1 MLYWL
6 VGYLSAGRAEAVLI
20 CAYAMPA
27 EAADLI
33 AAGAR
38 EKVDVI
44 NFQWFQAQWALH
56 GVLLHL
62 RAAGHPMAR
71 RGEKSG
77 VFSQFRGRADE
88 KRKIYIFLIRF
99 NFF

>member
-1 MLYWL
+1 
-6 VGYLSAGRAEAVLI
+6 
-20 CAYAMPA
+20 MPA

-38 EKVDVI
+38 EEVGVI
-44 NFQWFQAQWALH
+44 NFQCFHAQWALH
-56 GVLLHL
+56 VVLLHL

-77 VFSQFRGRADE
+77 WFSQLSGRADE
-88 KRKIYIFLIRF
+88 EKNIIYHLALNAI
-99 NFF
+99 